1 MKTKGK
7 AWHLVVT
14 VLLILAFVYTAFFGV
29 SAKYGDVTT
38 TYIKGAKDIRFGVD
52 IKGGVN
58 VTFVPSEDYDATE
71 EQLEAAQ
78 LVIEN
83 RLVALNVTDY
93 ELYVD
98 PSSDSLILEFPWQSG
113 ETDFDP
119 EAAIEEIG
127 TTAYLTF
134 REGSSA
140 DGDLILDGSMIESA
154 AAQYGPVTS
163 GGASEY
169 YVSLK
174 FTDEGAKA
182 FGEATTRLAASNGT
196 ISIWLDDENVS
207 TATVN
212 AAITDGEAIITSSAS
227 NPFTQDA
234 VVKMARQINSGA
246 LPFALKVDSYS
257 TVSPSLGEN
266 SLSAMVLAGVIAF
279 ALIVVFM
286 TVLYRLPGFLA
297 CIALAGQV
305 AATLAFVS
313 GYFSVFESFTLTL
326 PGIAGII
333 LAIGMGVDANVIT
346 AERIKEELKNGKS
359 LDGALKSGF
368 ARGLTPIIDGNV
380 TIVIVAIVL
389 MGAFGPS
396 DGLFAKALH
405 FVFFAF
411 GPSTAGTIYAFGY
424 TLLTGV
430 LLNFVF
436 GVFATRVMIRGA
448 ASIKALRNPW
458 LYGAAKLGKD
468 ETEKKQINFV
478 GLRKKFLVFSSCLMA
493 AIVLCA
499 VVFGV
504 HLDTEFTG
512 GAMITLSYDGS
523 FEMAQVQQTAS
534 DALENTG
541 LTPIID
547 GNVTI
552 VIVAIVLMG
561 AFGPSDGLFAKALH
575 FVFFAFGP
583 STAGTIYAFGY
594 TLLTGVLLNFVFGVF
609 ATRVMIRGAASIKA
623 LRNPWLYGAVKPG
636 KEVKEKKP
644 IDFVGLRKRFLTIS
658 TCLMAAI
665 ILCAAVFGVRLDTEF
680 TGGAMITLS
689 YQGEIS
695 TSEVQKT
702 ASTAL
707 ENNGLTLQTGE
718 NVATG
723 EQTLKIS
730 MPGNETVTTD
740 QVENLLTSLNEQ
752 YPDNAFAQLS
762 LSNVSA
768 AMGTKFLQK
777 SLVAVVF
784 SLLLI
789 LLYIG
794 FRFKKIGGLTGGLMA
809 VLALLNDLM
818 VVFGTFVL
826 LRTPLDGNFIA
837 AMLTI
842 LGYSINDTVVV
853 YDRIRENRALMGK
866 KTPFEELVN
875 HSVNQSARRTIITTV
890 TTVMALGV
898 MCVVSKLYGLDSIF
912 TFAFP
917 LMMGMLSGVYTS
929 LCVSTSAWVLW
940 NDRKSK
946 KAETKKA

>member
-7 AWHLVVT
+7 AWQLVLSV
-14 VLLILAFVYTAFFGV
+14 VLIAAFVYTAFFGV
-29 SAKYGDVTT
+29 AVKYGDVTT
-38 TYIKGAKDIRFGVD
+38 TYLKGAKDIRFGVD

-58 VTFVPSEDYDATE
+58 VTFVPSDGYDATD
-71 EQLEAAQ
+71 EQLAAAQ

-83 RLVALNVTDY
+83 RLVALNITDY

-98 PSSDSLILEFPWQSG
+98 TNADSLILEFPWQSG

-119 EAAIEEIG
+119 EAAIQEIG

-140 DGDLILDGSMIESA
+140 DGELILDGAEVQSA
-154 AAQYGPVTS
+154 AAQYGPVS
-163 GGASEY
+163 GSSSEY
-169 YVSLK
+169 YVALT

-182 FGEATTRLAASNGT
+182 FGDATTKLYQSGGT
-196 ISIWLDDENVS
+196 VSIWLDEENVS

-212 AAITDGEAIITSSAS
+212 AAITDGKAIITSSAS
-227 NPFTQDA
+227 DPFTQDA
-234 VVKMARQINSGA
+234 VVKMARQINSGS
-246 LPFALKVDSYS
+246 LPFALSVDSYS
-257 TVSPSLGEN
+257 TISPSLGEN
-266 SLSAMVLAGVIAF
+266 SLAAMVLAGLIAF
-279 ALIVVFM
+279 ALIVVLM
-286 TVLYRLPGFLA
+286 TALYRLPGFLA

-313 GYFSVFESFTLTL
+313 GYFPVFESFTLTL

-346 AERIKEELKNGKS
+346 AERIKEELRSGKS

-458 LYGAAKLGKD
+458 LYGADKKAPA
-468 ETEKKQINFV
+468 EKKPVNFV
-478 GLRKKFLVFSSCLMA
+478 ALRKRFLTVSSCLMA

-499 VVFGV
+499 V
-504 HLDTEFTG
+504 
-512 GAMITLSYDGS
+512 
-523 FEMAQVQQTAS
+523 
-534 DALENTG
+534 
-541 LTPIID
+541 
-547 GNVTI
+547 
-552 VIVAIVLMG
+552 
-561 AFGPSDGLFAKALH
+561 
-575 FVFFAFGP
+575 
-583 STAGTIYAFGY
+583 
-594 TLLTGVLLNFVFGVF
+594 
-609 ATRVMIRGAASIKA
+609 
-623 LRNPWLYGAVKPG
+623 
-636 KEVKEKKP
+636 
-644 IDFVGLRKRFLTIS
+644 
-658 TCLMAAI
+658 
-665 ILCAAVFGVRLDTEF
+665 VFGVRLDTEF
-680 TGGAMITLS
+680 TGGAMITLRYEDS
-689 YQGEIS
+689 FALS
-695 TSEVQKT
+695 DVQAT
-702 ASTAL
+702 AAEAL
-707 ENNGLTLQTGE
+707 GSKDLTLQTGE

-730 MPGNETVTTD
+730 MPGTETVTTD
-740 QVENLLTSLNEQ
+740 EVQTLLDSLNEQ
-752 YPDNAFAQLS
+752 YPENAFAQLS

-784 SLLLI
+784 ALAVI
-789 LLYIG
+789 LLYIAL
-794 FRFKKIGGLTGGLMA
+794 RFKNIGGLTGGMMA

-853 YDRIRENRALMGK
+853 YDRIRENRSLMGK
-866 KTPFEELVN
+866 KATFEELVN
-875 HSVNQSARRTIITTV
+875 QSVNQSARRTIITTV
-890 TTVMALGV
+890 TTVMALAV
-898 MCVVSKLYGLDSIF
+898 MCIISKLYGLDSIF

-940 NDRKSK
+940 TERKQK
-946 KAETKKA
+946 KD

>member
-119 EAAIEEIG
+119 ESAIEEIG

-266 SLSAMVLAGVIAF
+266 SLSAMVLAGLIAY
-279 ALIVVFM
+279 ALIVVLM
-286 TVLYRLPGFLA
+286 TLLYRLPGFLA

-313 GYFSVFESFTLTL
+313 GYFPVFESFTLTL

-346 AERIKEELKNGKS
+346 AERIKEELNNGKS

-458 LYGAAKLGKD
+458 LYGA
-468 ETEKKQINFV
+468 
-478 GLRKKFLVFSSCLMA
+478 
-493 AIVLCA
+493 
-499 VVFGV
+499 
-504 HLDTEFTG
+504 
-512 GAMITLSYDGS
+512 
-523 FEMAQVQQTAS
+523 
-534 DALENTG
+534 
-541 LTPIID
+541 
-547 GNVTI
+547 
-552 VIVAIVLMG
+552 
-561 AFGPSDGLFAKALH
+561 
-575 FVFFAFGP
+575 
-583 STAGTIYAFGY
+583 
-594 TLLTGVLLNFVFGVF
+594 
-609 ATRVMIRGAASIKA
+609 
-623 LRNPWLYGAVKPG
+623 VKPG

-644 IDFVGLRKRFLTIS
+644 INFVGLRKRFLTIS
-658 TCLMAAI
+658 TCLMAVI

-702 ASTAL
+702 ASAAL

-794 FRFKKIGGLTGGLMA
+794 FRFKKIGGMTGGLMA

-866 KTPFEELVN
+866 KASFEELVN
-875 HSVNQSARRTIITTV
+875 RSVNQSARRTLITTI

-898 MCVVSKLYGLDSIF
+898 LCIVAKLYGLDSIF

-917 LMMGMLSGVYTS
+917 LMMGMISGVYTS
-929 LCVSTSAWVLW
+929 LCVSTSAWMLW
-940 NDRKSK
+940 SERSPKSGK
-946 KAETKKA
+946 KA

>member
-98 PSSDSLILEFPWQSG
+98 PSSDSMILEFPWQSG

-134 REGSSA
+134 REGSSK
-140 DGDLILDGSMIESA
+140 DGQLILDGSMIESA

-468 ETEKKQINFV
+468 ETEKKQVNFV

-534 DALENTG
+534 NALENT
-541 LTPIID
+541 
-547 GNVTI
+547 
-552 VIVAIVLMG
+552 
-561 AFGPSDGLFAKALH
+561 
-575 FVFFAFGP
+575 
-583 STAGTIYAFGY
+583 
-594 TLLTGVLLNFVFGVF
+594 
-609 ATRVMIRGAASIKA
+609 
-623 LRNPWLYGAVKPG
+623 
-636 KEVKEKKP
+636 
-644 IDFVGLRKRFLTIS
+644 
-658 TCLMAAI
+658 
-665 ILCAAVFGVRLDTEF
+665 
-680 TGGAMITLS
+680 
-689 YQGEIS
+689 
-695 TSEVQKT
+695 
-702 ASTAL
+702 
-707 ENNGLTLQTGE
+707 GLTLQTGE

-723 EQTLKIS
+723 DQTLKIS
-730 MPGNETVTTD
+730 MPGTETVTTD
-740 QVENLLTSLNEQ
+740 QVEALLDSLNET
-752 YPDNAFAQLS
+752 YPDNNFAQLS

-784 SLLLI
+784 ALVLI
-789 LLYIG
+789 LLYIAL
-794 FRFKKIGGLTGGLMA
+794 RFKNIGGLTGGMMA
-809 VLALLNDLM
+809 VLALVNDLM

-826 LRTPLDGNFIA
+826 LRTALDGNFIA

-853 YDRIRENRALMGK
+853 YDRIRENRTLMGK
-866 KTPFEELVN
+866 KASFEELVN
-875 HSVNQSARRTIITTV
+875 HSVNQSARRTLITTI

-898 MCVVSKLYGLDSIF
+898 MCIVAKLYGLDSIF

-917 LMMGMLSGVYTS
+917 LMMGMISGVYTS

-940 NDRKSK
+940 SERKPK
-946 KAETKKA
+946 TKA

>member
-7 AWHLVVT
+7 AWQLVLT
-14 VLLILAFVYTAFFGV
+14 VLLIAAFVYTAFFGV
-29 SAKYGDVTT
+29 AVKYGDVTT

-58 VTFVPSEDYDATE
+58 VTFVPSDGYDATDD
-71 EQLEAAQ
+71 QLEAAQ

-98 PSSDSLILEFPWQSG
+98 NNSDSLILEFPWQSG
-113 ETDFDP
+113 ETEFDP

-140 DGDLILDGSMIESA
+140 DGELVLDGSMVESA
-154 AAQYGPVTS
+154 AAQYGPVNGS
-163 GGASEY
+163 SSEY
-169 YVSLK
+169 YVALK

-182 FGEATTRLAASNGT
+182 FGDATTRLYQTGGT

-207 TATVN
+207 TASVN
-212 AAITDGEAIITSSAS
+212 AAITDGSAIITSSAA
-227 NPFTQDA
+227 NPF
-234 VVKMARQINSGA
+234 
-246 LPFALKVDSYS
+246 
-257 TVSPSLGEN
+257 PSLGEN

-279 ALIVVFM
+279 ALIVVLM
-286 TVLYRLPGFLA
+286 TALYRLPGFLA

-313 GYFSVFESFTLTL
+313 GYFPVFESFTLTL

-346 AERIKEELKNGKS
+346 AERIKEELRSGKS

-396 DGLFAKALH
+396 DGFFAKALH

-436 GVFATRVMIRGA
+436 GIFATRTMIRGA
-448 ASIKALRNPW
+448 ASIQALRDPR
-458 LYGAAKLGKD
+458 LYGADAPGK
-468 ETEKKQINFV
+468 TPAEKKQVNFV
-478 GLRKKFLVFSSCLMA
+478 GLRKRFLTFSACLMA

-499 VVFGV
+499 VVLGV

-512 GAMITLSYDGS
+512 GAMITLSYENS
-523 FEMAQVQQTAS
+523 FEMSVVQ
-534 DALENTG
+534 
-541 LTPIID
+541 
-547 GNVTI
+547 
-552 VIVAIVLMG
+552 
-561 AFGPSDGLFAKALH
+561 K
-575 FVFFAFGP
+575 
-583 STAGTIYAFGY
+583 
-594 TLLTGVLLNFVFGVF
+594 
-609 ATRVMIRGAASIKA
+609 AASEA
-623 LRNPWLYGAVKPG
+623 LG
-636 KEVKEKKP
+636 
-644 IDFVGLRKRFLTIS
+644 S
-658 TCLMAAI
+658 
-665 ILCAAVFGVRLDTEF
+665 
-680 TGGAMITLS
+680 
-689 YQGEIS
+689 
-695 TSEVQKT
+695 
-702 ASTAL
+702 
-707 ENNGLTLQTGE
+707 NGLTLQTGE

-730 MPGNETVTTD
+730 MPGTETVTTD
-740 QVENLLTSLNEQ
+740 EVQTLLDSLNESC
-752 YPDNAFAQLS
+752 PDNSFAQLS

-784 SLLLI
+784 ALVLI
-789 LLYIG
+789 LAYIAY
-794 FRFKKIGGLTGGLMA
+794 RFKKIGGLTGGMMA

-826 LRTPLDGNFIA
+826 LRAPLDGNFIA

-853 YDRIRENRALMGK
+853 YDRIRENRGLLGK
-866 KTPFEELVN
+866 KASFEELVN

-898 MCVVSKLYGLDSIF
+898 MCIVSKLYGLDSIF

-929 LCVSTSAWVLW
+929 LCVSTSAWVAW
-940 NDRKSK
+940 SERKNAK
-946 KAETKKA
+946 KN

>member
-7 AWHLVVT
+7 AWQLVLSV
-14 VLLILAFVYTAFFGV
+14 VLIAAFVYTAFFGV
-29 SAKYGDVTT
+29 AVKYGDVTT
-38 TYIKGAKDIRFGVD
+38 TYLKGAKDIRFGVD

-58 VTFVPSEDYDATE
+58 VTFVPSDGYDATD
-71 EQLEAAQ
+71 EQLAAAQ

-83 RLVALNVTDY
+83 RLVALNITDY

-98 PSSDSLILEFPWQSG
+98 TNADSLILEFPWQSG

-119 EAAIEEIG
+119 EAAIQEIG

-140 DGDLILDGSMIESA
+140 DGELILDGSEVQSA
-154 AAQYGPVTS
+154 AAQYGPVS
-163 GGASEY
+163 GSSSEY
-169 YVSLK
+169 YVALT

-182 FGEATTRLAASNGT
+182 FGDATTKLYQSGGT

-212 AAITDGEAIITSSAS
+212 AAITDGKAIITSSAS
-227 NPFTQDA
+227 DPFTQDA
-234 VVKMARQINSGA
+234 VVKMARQINSGS
-246 LPFALKVDSYS
+246 LPFALSVDSYS
-257 TVSPSLGEN
+257 TISPSLGEN
-266 SLSAMVLAGVIAF
+266 SLAAMVLAGLIAF
-279 ALIVVFM
+279 ALIVVLM
-286 TVLYRLPGFLA
+286 TALYRLPGFLA

-313 GYFSVFESFTLTL
+313 GYFPVFESFTLTL

-346 AERIKEELKNGKS
+346 AERIKEELRSGKS

-458 LYGAAKLGKD
+458 LYGADKKAPA
-468 ETEKKQINFV
+468 EKKPVDFV
-478 GLRKKFLVFSSCLMA
+478 ALRKRFLTVSSCLMA

-499 VVFGV
+499 V
-504 HLDTEFTG
+504 
-512 GAMITLSYDGS
+512 
-523 FEMAQVQQTAS
+523 
-534 DALENTG
+534 
-541 LTPIID
+541 
-547 GNVTI
+547 
-552 VIVAIVLMG
+552 
-561 AFGPSDGLFAKALH
+561 
-575 FVFFAFGP
+575 
-583 STAGTIYAFGY
+583 
-594 TLLTGVLLNFVFGVF
+594 
-609 ATRVMIRGAASIKA
+609 
-623 LRNPWLYGAVKPG
+623 
-636 KEVKEKKP
+636 
-644 IDFVGLRKRFLTIS
+644 
-658 TCLMAAI
+658 
-665 ILCAAVFGVRLDTEF
+665 VFGVRLDTEF
-680 TGGAMITLS
+680 TGGAMITLRYEDS
-689 YQGEIS
+689 FALS
-695 TSEVQKT
+695 DVQAT
-702 ASTAL
+702 AAEAL
-707 ENNGLTLQTGE
+707 GSKDLTLQTGE

-730 MPGNETVTTD
+730 LPGTETVTTD
-740 QVENLLTSLNEQ
+740 EVQTLLDSLNEQ
-752 YPDNAFAQLS
+752 YPENAFAQLS

-784 SLLLI
+784 ALAVI
-789 LLYIG
+789 LLYIA
-794 FRFKKIGGLTGGLMA
+794 FRFKNIGGLTGGMMA

-853 YDRIRENRALMGK
+853 YDRIRENRSLMGK
-866 KTPFEELVN
+866 KATFEELVN
-875 HSVNQSARRTIITTV
+875 QSVNQSARRTIITTV
-890 TTVMALGV
+890 TTVMALAV
-898 MCVVSKLYGLDSIF
+898 MCIISKLYGLDSIF

-917 LMMGMLSGVYTS
+917 LMMGMLSGVFTS
-929 LCVSTSAWVLW
+929 LCVSTSAWTAW
-940 NDRKSK
+940 SNRKAAP
-946 KAETKKA
+946 KAN

>member
-7 AWHLVVT
+7 AWHLIAT
-14 VLLILAFVYTAFFGV
+14 VLLIVVFVYTAFFGV
-29 SAKYGDVTT
+29 YAKYGDTTT

-58 VTFVPSEDYDATE
+58 VTFVPSDGYDATE

-98 PSSDSLILEFPWQSG
+98 NNSDSLILEFPWQSG

-119 EAAIEEIG
+119 EAAIDEIG

-140 DGDLILDGSMIESA
+140 DGELILDGSMIESA
-154 AAQYGPVTS
+154 AAQYGPVS
-163 GGASEY
+163 NGGASEY
-169 YVSLK
+169 FVSLK
-174 FTDEGAKA
+174 FTDDGAKA
-182 FGEATTRLAASNGT
+182 FGDATTKLAASGGT

-212 AAITDGEAIITSSAS
+212 TAITDGSAIITSSAS
-227 NPFTQDA
+227 NPFTQEQ

-246 LPFALKVDSYS
+246 LPFALTVDSYS

-266 SLSAMVLAGVIAF
+266 SLSAMVLAGLIAF

-286 TVLYRLPGFLA
+286 TMLYRLPGFLA

-313 GYFSVFESFTLTL
+313 GYFPVFESFTMTL

-368 ARGLTPIIDGNV
+368 ARGLTPIVDGNV

-396 DGLFAKALH
+396 DGMFAKALH

-458 LYGAAKLGKD
+458 LYGAEKPGK
-468 ETEKKQINFV
+468 EKAEKKPIDFV
-478 GLRKKFLVFSSCLMA
+478 GLRKRFLTISSCLMA

-499 VVFGV
+499 VVLGV

-512 GAMITLSYDGS
+512 GAMITLSYEGS
-523 FEMAQVQQTAS
+523 FTMS
-534 DALENTG
+534 D
-541 LTPIID
+541 
-547 GNVTI
+547 
-552 VIVAIVLMG
+552 
-561 AFGPSDGLFAKALH
+561 
-575 FVFFAFGP
+575 
-583 STAGTIYAFGY
+583 
-594 TLLTGVLLNFVFGVF
+594 
-609 ATRVMIRGAASIKA
+609 
-623 LRNPWLYGAVKPG
+623 
-636 KEVKEKKP
+636 
-644 IDFVGLRKRFLTIS
+644 
-658 TCLMAAI
+658 
-665 ILCAAVFGVRLDTEF
+665 
-680 TGGAMITLS
+680 
-689 YQGEIS
+689 
-695 TSEVQKT
+695 VQKV
-702 ASTAL
+702 ASSAL
-707 ENNGLTLQTGE
+707 ENNGLTLQT
-718 NVATG
+718 
-723 EQTLKIS
+723 LKIS
-730 MPGNETVTTD
+730 MPGTETVTTE
-740 QVENLLTSLNEQ
+740 QVAKLLDSLNESC
-752 YPDNAFAQLS
+752 PDNNFEQLS

-784 SLLLI
+784 ALVLI
-789 LLYIG
+789 LLYIAL
-794 FRFKKIGGLTGGLMA
+794 RFKNIGGLTGGMMA
-809 VLALLNDLM
+809 VLALVNDLM

-826 LRTPLDGNFIA
+826 LRTALDGNFIA

-853 YDRIRENRALMGK
+853 YDRIRENRTLMGK
-866 KTPFEELVN
+866 KASFEELVN
-875 HSVNQSARRTIITTV
+875 HSVNQSARRTLITTI

-898 MCVVSKLYGLDSIF
+898 MCIVAKLYGLDSIF

-917 LMMGMLSGVYTS
+917 LMMGMISGVYTS

-940 NDRKSK
+940 SERKPK
-946 KAETKKA
+946 TKA

>member
-7 AWHLVVT
+7 AWQLVVT
-14 VLLILAFVYTAFFGV
+14 ALLIVVFVYTAFFGV
-29 SAKYGDVTT
+29 AAKYGDVTT

-58 VTFVPSEDYDATE
+58 VTFVPSDGYDATD
-71 EQLEAAQ
+71 EQLDAAR

-98 PSSDSLILEFPWQSG
+98 NNSDSLILEFPWQSG

-119 EAAIEEIG
+119 ESAIQEIG

-134 REGSSA
+134 REGASK
-140 DGDLILDGSMIESA
+140 DGELILDGSMVESA
-154 AAQYGPVTS
+154 SAQYGAVS
-163 GGASEY
+163 NGGSSEY
-169 YVSLK
+169 YVALK
-174 FTDEGAKA
+174 FTTEGAKA
-182 FGEATTRLAASNGT
+182 FGDATTK
-196 ISIWLDDENVS
+196 LDDENVS

-212 AAITDGEAIITSSAS
+212 TAITDGQAIITSSAS

-246 LPFALKVDSYS
+246 LPFALSVDSYS

-266 SLSAMVLAGVIAF
+266 SLGAMVLAGLIAF

-313 GYFSVFESFTLTL
+313 GYFPVFESFTLTL

-448 ASIKALRNPW
+448 AAIKALRNPW
-458 LYGAAKLGKD
+458 LYGAAKPGQEK
-468 ETEKKQINFV
+468 TEKKPVDFV
-478 GLRKKFLVFSSCLMA
+478 SLRKKFLTFSACLMA
-493 AIVLCA
+493 VILLCA
-499 VVFGV
+499 AVFGV

-512 GAMITLSYDGS
+512 GAMITLSYEGS
-523 FEMAQVQQTAS
+523 FDQAAVQKTAAA
-534 DALENTG
+534 ALENT
-541 LTPIID
+541 
-547 GNVTI
+547 
-552 VIVAIVLMG
+552 
-561 AFGPSDGLFAKALH
+561 
-575 FVFFAFGP
+575 
-583 STAGTIYAFGY
+583 
-594 TLLTGVLLNFVFGVF
+594 
-609 ATRVMIRGAASIKA
+609 
-623 LRNPWLYGAVKPG
+623 
-636 KEVKEKKP
+636 
-644 IDFVGLRKRFLTIS
+644 
-658 TCLMAAI
+658 
-665 ILCAAVFGVRLDTEF
+665 
-680 TGGAMITLS
+680 
-689 YQGEIS
+689 
-695 TSEVQKT
+695 
-702 ASTAL
+702 
-707 ENNGLTLQTGE
+707 GLTLQTGE

-723 EQTLKIS
+723 DQTLKIS
-730 MPGNETVTTD
+730 MPGTETVTTE
-740 QVENLLTSLNEQ
+740 QVENLLDSLNEN
-752 YPDNAFAQLS
+752 YPDNQFAQLS

-784 SLLLI
+784 ALVLI
-789 LLYIG
+789 LLYIAL
-794 FRFKKIGGLTGGLMA
+794 RFKNIGGLTGGMMA
-809 VLALLNDLM
+809 VLALVNDLM

-826 LRTPLDGNFIA
+826 LRTALDGNFIA

-866 KTPFEELVN
+866 KGSFEELVN
-875 HSVNQSARRTIITTV
+875 QSVNQSARRTLITTI

-898 MCVVSKLYGLDSIF
+898 MCIVAKLYGLDSIF

-917 LMMGMLSGVYTS
+917 LMMGMVSGVYTS

-940 NDRKSK
+940 SERSK
-946 KAETKKA
+946 KKN

>member
-119 EAAIEEIG
+119 ESAIQEIG

-196 ISIWLDDENVS
+196 ISIWLDNENVS

-286 TVLYRLPGFLA
+286 TLLYRLPGFLA

-313 GYFSVFESFTLTL
+313 GYFPVFESFTLTL

-512 GAMITLSYDGS
+512 GAMITLSCDGS

-534 DALENTG
+534 NALENT
-541 LTPIID
+541 
-547 GNVTI
+547 
-552 VIVAIVLMG
+552 
-561 AFGPSDGLFAKALH
+561 
-575 FVFFAFGP
+575 
-583 STAGTIYAFGY
+583 
-594 TLLTGVLLNFVFGVF
+594 
-609 ATRVMIRGAASIKA
+609 
-623 LRNPWLYGAVKPG
+623 
-636 KEVKEKKP
+636 
-644 IDFVGLRKRFLTIS
+644 
-658 TCLMAAI
+658 
-665 ILCAAVFGVRLDTEF
+665 
-680 TGGAMITLS
+680 
-689 YQGEIS
+689 
-695 TSEVQKT
+695 
-702 ASTAL
+702 
-707 ENNGLTLQTGE
+707 GLTLQTGE

-723 EQTLKIS
+723 DQTLKIS
-730 MPGNETVTTD
+730 MPGTETVTTD
-740 QVENLLTSLNEQ
+740 QVEALLDSLNET
-752 YPDNAFAQLS
+752 YPDNNFAQLS

-784 SLLLI
+784 ALVLI
-789 LLYIG
+789 LLYIAL
-794 FRFKKIGGLTGGLMA
+794 RFKNIGGLTGGMMA
-809 VLALLNDLM
+809 VLALVNDLM

-853 YDRIRENRALMGK
+853 YDRIRENRTLMGK
-866 KTPFEELVN
+866 KASFEELIN
-875 HSVNQSARRTIITTV
+875 RSVNQSARRTLITTI

-898 MCVVSKLYGLDSIF
+898 LCIVAKLYGLDSIF

-917 LMMGMLSGVYTS
+917 LMMGMISGVYTS
-929 LCVSTSAWVLW
+929 LCVSTSAWMLW
-940 NDRKSK
+940 SERSPKSGK
-946 KAETKKA
+946 KA

>member
-7 AWHLVVT
+7 AWQLVLT
-14 VLLILAFVYTAFFGV
+14 VLLIAAFVYTAFFGV
-29 SAKYGDVTT
+29 AVKYGDVTT

-58 VTFVPSEDYDATE
+58 VTFVPSDGYDATDD
-71 EQLEAAQ
+71 QLEAAQ

-98 PSSDSLILEFPWQSG
+98 NNSDSLILEFPWQSG
-113 ETDFDP
+113 ETEFDP

-140 DGDLILDGSMIESA
+140 DGELVLDGSMVESA
-154 AAQYGPVTS
+154 AAQYGPVNGS
-163 GGASEY
+163 SSEY
-169 YVSLK
+169 YVALK

-182 FGEATTRLAASNGT
+182 FGDATTRLYQTGGT

-207 TATVN
+207 IASVN
-212 AAITDGEAIITSSAS
+212 AAITDGSAIITSSAS
-227 NPFTQDA
+227 SPFTQED
-234 VVKMARQINSGA
+234 VVKMARQINSGS
-246 LPFALKVDSYS
+246 LPFALTVDSYS
-257 TVSPSLGEN
+257 TISPSLGEN

-279 ALIVVFM
+279 ALIMVLM
-286 TVLYRLPGFLA
+286 TALYRLPGFLA

-313 GYFSVFESFTLTL
+313 GYFPVFGSFTLTL

-346 AERIKEELKNGKS
+346 AERIKEELRSGKS

-396 DGLFAKALH
+396 DGFFAKALH

-436 GVFATRVMIRGA
+436 GIFATRTMIRGA
-448 ASIKALRNPW
+448 ASIKALRDPR
-458 LYGAAKLGKD
+458 LYGADAPGK
-468 ETEKKQINFV
+468 TPAEKKQVNFV
-478 GLRKKFLVFSSCLMA
+478 GLRKRFLTFSACLMV

-499 VVFGV
+499 VVLGV

-512 GAMITLSYDGS
+512 GAMITLSYENS
-523 FEMAQVQQTAS
+523 FEMSA
-534 DALENTG
+534 
-541 LTPIID
+541 
-547 GNVTI
+547 
-552 VIVAIVLMG
+552 
-561 AFGPSDGLFAKALH
+561 
-575 FVFFAFGP
+575 
-583 STAGTIYAFGY
+583 
-594 TLLTGVLLNFVFGVF
+594 
-609 ATRVMIRGAASIKA
+609 
-623 LRNPWLYGAVKPG
+623 
-636 KEVKEKKP
+636 
-644 IDFVGLRKRFLTIS
+644 
-658 TCLMAAI
+658 
-665 ILCAAVFGVRLDTEF
+665 
-680 TGGAMITLS
+680 
-689 YQGEIS
+689 
-695 TSEVQKT
+695 VQKT
-702 ASTAL
+702 ASEAL
-707 ENNGLTLQTGE
+707 DSNGLTLQTGE

-730 MPGNETVTTD
+730 MPGTETVTTD
-740 QVENLLTSLNEQ
+740 EVQTLLDSLNES
-752 YPDNAFAQLS
+752 YPDNSFAQLS

-784 SLLLI
+784 ALVLI
-789 LLYIG
+789 LAYIAY
-794 FRFKKIGGLTGGLMA
+794 RFKKIGGLTGGMMA

-826 LRTPLDGNFIA
+826 LRAPLDGNFIA

-853 YDRIRENRALMGK
+853 YDRIRENRGLLGK
-866 KTPFEELVN
+866 KASFEELVN

-898 MCVVSKLYGLDSIF
+898 MCIVSKLYGLDSIF

-929 LCVSTSAWVLW
+929 LCVSTSAWVAW
-940 NDRKSK
+940 SERKNAK
-946 KAETKKA
+946 KN

>member
-119 EAAIEEIG
+119 ESAIQEIG

-313 GYFSVFESFTLTL
+313 GYFPVFESFTLTL

-448 ASIKALRNPW
+448 AAIKALRNPW

-541 LTPIID
+541 LT
-547 GNVTI
+547 
-552 VIVAIVLMG
+552 
-561 AFGPSDGLFAKALH
+561 
-575 FVFFAFGP
+575 
-583 STAGTIYAFGY
+583 
-594 TLLTGVLLNFVFGVF
+594 
-609 ATRVMIRGAASIKA
+609 
-623 LRNPWLYGAVKPG
+623 
-636 KEVKEKKP
+636 
-644 IDFVGLRKRFLTIS
+644 
-658 TCLMAAI
+658 
-665 ILCAAVFGVRLDTEF
+665 
-680 TGGAMITLS
+680 
-689 YQGEIS
+689 
-695 TSEVQKT
+695 
-702 ASTAL
+702 
-707 ENNGLTLQTGE
+707 LQTGE

-723 EQTLKIS
+723 DQTLKIS
-730 MPGNETVTTD
+730 MPGTETVTTD
-740 QVENLLTSLNEQ
+740 QVEALLDSLNET
-752 YPDNAFAQLS
+752 YPDNNFAQLS

-784 SLLLI
+784 ALVLI
-789 LLYIG
+789 LLYIAL
-794 FRFKKIGGLTGGLMA
+794 RFKNIGGLTGGMMA
-809 VLALLNDLM
+809 VLALVNDLM

-842 LGYSINDTVVV
+842 LGYSINDTVVI
-853 YDRIRENRALMGK
+853 YDRIRENSALYGK
-866 KTPFEELVN
+866 KQMSLAELVN
-875 HSVNQSARRTIITTV
+875 LSVNQSFARSLMTSITTCL
-890 TTVMALGV
+890 ALGV
-898 MCVVSKLYGLDSIF
+898 VCVVSVIYRLDSIYS
-912 TFAFP
+912 FAFP
-917 LMMGMLSGVYTS
+917 LLFGMVSGVY
-929 LCVSTSAWVLW
+929 STICIATPLWVDW
-940 NDRKSK
+940 KNKK
-946 KAETKKA
+946 KAAKKA

>member
-98 PSSDSLILEFPWQSG
+98 PSSDSMILEFPWQSG

-119 EAAIEEIG
+119 ESAIQEIG

-313 GYFSVFESFTLTL
+313 GYFPVFESFTLTL

-504 HLDTEFTG
+504 HLDTEFT
-512 GAMITLSYDGS
+512 LSYDGS

-534 DALENTG
+534 NALENT
-541 LTPIID
+541 
-547 GNVTI
+547 
-552 VIVAIVLMG
+552 
-561 AFGPSDGLFAKALH
+561 
-575 FVFFAFGP
+575 
-583 STAGTIYAFGY
+583 
-594 TLLTGVLLNFVFGVF
+594 
-609 ATRVMIRGAASIKA
+609 
-623 LRNPWLYGAVKPG
+623 
-636 KEVKEKKP
+636 
-644 IDFVGLRKRFLTIS
+644 
-658 TCLMAAI
+658 
-665 ILCAAVFGVRLDTEF
+665 
-680 TGGAMITLS
+680 
-689 YQGEIS
+689 
-695 TSEVQKT
+695 
-702 ASTAL
+702 
-707 ENNGLTLQTGE
+707 GLTLQTGE

-723 EQTLKIS
+723 DQTLKIS
-730 MPGNETVTTD
+730 MPGTETVTTD
-740 QVENLLTSLNEQ
+740 QVEALLDSLNET
-752 YPDNAFAQLS
+752 YPDNNFAQLS

-777 SLVAVVF
+777 SLVAVAFALV
-784 SLLLI
+784 LI
-789 LLYIG
+789 LLYIAL
-794 FRFKKIGGLTGGLMA
+794 RFKNIGGLTGGMMA
-809 VLALLNDLM
+809 VLALVNDLM

-866 KTPFEELVN
+866 KASFEELVN
-875 HSVNQSARRTIITTV
+875 RSVNQSARRTLITTI

-898 MCVVSKLYGLDSIF
+898 LCIVAKLYGLDSIF

-917 LMMGMLSGVYTS
+917 LMMGMISGVYTS
-929 LCVSTSAWVLW
+929 LCVSTSAWMLW
-940 NDRKSK
+940 SERSPKSGK
-946 KAETKKA
+946 KA

>member
-7 AWHLVVT
+7 AWQLVVT
-14 VLLILAFVYTAFFGV
+14 ALLIVVFVYTAFFGV
-29 SAKYGDVTT
+29 AAKYGDVTT

-58 VTFVPSEDYDATE
+58 VTFVPSDGYDATD
-71 EQLEAAQ
+71 EQLDAAR

-98 PSSDSLILEFPWQSG
+98 NNSDSLILEFPWQSG

-119 EAAIEEIG
+119 ESAIQEIG

-134 REGSSA
+134 REGASK
-140 DGDLILDGSMIESA
+140 DGELILDGSMVESA
-154 AAQYGPVTS
+154 SAQYGAVS
-163 GGASEY
+163 NGGSSEY
-169 YVSLK
+169 YVALK
-174 FTDEGAKA
+174 FTTEGAKA
-182 FGEATTRLAASNGT
+182 FGDATTKLAADKGS

-212 AAITDGEAIITSSAS
+212 TAITDGQAIITSSAS

-246 LPFALKVDSYS
+246 LPFALSVDSYS
-257 TVSPSLGEN
+257 TVSPSLG
-266 SLSAMVLAGVIAF
+266 AMVLAGLIAF

-448 ASIKALRNPW
+448 AAIKALRNPW
-458 LYGAAKLGKD
+458 LYGAAKPGQEKA
-468 ETEKKQINFV
+468 EKKPVDFV
-478 GLRKKFLVFSSCLMA
+478 SLRKKFLTFSACLMA
-493 AIVLCA
+493 VILLCA
-499 VVFGV
+499 AVFGV

-512 GAMITLSYDGS
+512 GAMITLSYEGS
-523 FEMAQVQQTAS
+523 FDQAAVQKTAAA
-534 DALENTG
+534 ALENT
-541 LTPIID
+541 
-547 GNVTI
+547 
-552 VIVAIVLMG
+552 
-561 AFGPSDGLFAKALH
+561 
-575 FVFFAFGP
+575 
-583 STAGTIYAFGY
+583 
-594 TLLTGVLLNFVFGVF
+594 
-609 ATRVMIRGAASIKA
+609 
-623 LRNPWLYGAVKPG
+623 
-636 KEVKEKKP
+636 
-644 IDFVGLRKRFLTIS
+644 
-658 TCLMAAI
+658 
-665 ILCAAVFGVRLDTEF
+665 
-680 TGGAMITLS
+680 
-689 YQGEIS
+689 
-695 TSEVQKT
+695 
-702 ASTAL
+702 
-707 ENNGLTLQTGE
+707 GLTLQTGE

-723 EQTLKIS
+723 DQTLKIS
-730 MPGNETVTTD
+730 MPGTETVTTE
-740 QVENLLTSLNEQ
+740 QVENLLDSLNEN
-752 YPDNAFAQLS
+752 YPDNQFAQLS

-784 SLLLI
+784 ALVLI
-789 LLYIG
+789 LLYIAL
-794 FRFKKIGGLTGGLMA
+794 RFKNIGGLTGGMMA
-809 VLALLNDLM
+809 VLALVNDLM

-826 LRTPLDGNFIA
+826 LRTALDGNFIA

-866 KTPFEELVN
+866 KGSFEELVN
-875 HSVNQSARRTIITTV
+875 QSVNQSARRTLITTI

-898 MCVVSKLYGLDSIF
+898 MCIVAKLYGLDSIF

-917 LMMGMLSGVYTS
+917 LMMGMISGVYTS

-940 NDRKSK
+940 SERSK
-946 KAETKKA
+946 KKN

>member
-14 VLLILAFVYTAFFGV
+14 VFLIAAFVYTAFFGV
-29 SAKYGDVTT
+29 ATKYGDTTT
-38 TYIKGAKDIRFGVD
+38 TYIKGAQDVRFGVD

-58 VTFVPSEDYDATE
+58 VTFVPSDGYDATE

-98 PSSDSLILEFPWQSG
+98 TNSDALILEFPWQSG

-119 EAAIEEIG
+119 EAAIQEIG

-140 DGDLILDGSMIESA
+140 DGELILDGSMVESA
-154 AAQYGPVTS
+154 AAQYGPVS
-163 GGASEY
+163 GSSSEY
-169 YVSLK
+169 YVALK

-182 FGEATTRLAASNGT
+182 FGDATTKLYSSNGS

-212 AAITDGEAIITSSAS
+212 AAITDGSAIITSSAA
-227 NPFTQDA
+227 NPFTQED

-246 LPFALKVDSYS
+246 LPFALTVDSYS

-266 SLSAMVLAGVIAF
+266 SLSAMVLAGLIAF
-279 ALIVVFM
+279 ALIVVLM
-286 TVLYRLPGFLA
+286 TFLYRLPGFLA

-313 GYFSVFESFTLTL
+313 GYFPVFESFTLTL

-346 AERIKEELKNGKS
+346 AERIKEELRSGKS

-396 DGLFAKALH
+396 DGFFAKALH

-436 GVFATRVMIRGA
+436 GIFATRVMIRGA
-448 ASIKALRNPW
+448 AAIPALRNPV
-458 LYGAAKLGKD
+458 LYGADAPGK
-468 ETEKKQINFV
+468 EKKRI
-478 GLRKKFLVFSSCLMA
+478 GTIDLMSLRKRYLSIEICLLV
-493 AIVLCA
+493 IVLSCSFL
-499 VVFGV
+499 FGV
-504 HLDTEFTG
+504 KLDTEFTG
-512 GAMITLSYDGS
+512 GAMITLSYEDS
-523 FEMAQVQQTAS
+523 FDQSA
-534 DALENTG
+534 
-541 LTPIID
+541 
-547 GNVTI
+547 
-552 VIVAIVLMG
+552 
-561 AFGPSDGLFAKALH
+561 
-575 FVFFAFGP
+575 
-583 STAGTIYAFGY
+583 
-594 TLLTGVLLNFVFGVF
+594 
-609 ATRVMIRGAASIKA
+609 
-623 LRNPWLYGAVKPG
+623 
-636 KEVKEKKP
+636 
-644 IDFVGLRKRFLTIS
+644 
-658 TCLMAAI
+658 
-665 ILCAAVFGVRLDTEF
+665 
-680 TGGAMITLS
+680 
-689 YQGEIS
+689 
-695 TSEVQKT
+695 VQKT
-702 ASTAL
+702 ASAAL
-707 ENNGLTLQTGE
+707 ESNDLTLQTGE

-730 MPGNETVTTD
+730 MPGTETVTTE
-740 QVENLLTSLNEQ
+740 QVETLIDSLNEN
-752 YPDNAFAQLS
+752 YPENNFAQLS

-777 SLVAVVF
+777 SLVAVLFALV
-784 SLLLI
+784 LI
-789 LLYIG
+789 LIYIAI
-794 FRFKKIGGLTGGLMA
+794 RFKNIGGLTGGLMA
-809 VLALLNDLM
+809 ILALVCDLM
-818 VVFGTFVL
+818 IVYGTFVV

-853 YDRIRENRALMGK
+853 YDRIRENRGLVGK
-866 KTPFEELVN
+866 KASFEEVVN
-875 HSVNQSARRTIITTV
+875 QSVNQSVRRTLITTV

-898 MCVVSKLYGLDSIF
+898 MCIIAKLYGLDSIF

-917 LMMGMLSGVYTS
+917 LMMGMLSGVFTS
-929 LCVSTSAWVLW
+929 LFVSTSAWIAW
-940 NDRKSK
+940 SNRKSGK
-946 KAETKKA
+946 KAA

>member
-7 AWHLVVT
+7 AWQLVLSV
-14 VLLILAFVYTAFFGV
+14 VLIAAFVYTAFFGV
-29 SAKYGDVTT
+29 AVKYGDVTT
-38 TYIKGAKDIRFGVD
+38 TYLKGAKDIRFGVD

-58 VTFVPSEDYDATE
+58 VTFVPSDGYDATD
-71 EQLEAAQ
+71 EQLAAAQ

-83 RLVALNVTDY
+83 RLVALNITDY

-98 PSSDSLILEFPWQSG
+98 TNADSLILEFPWQSG

-119 EAAIEEIG
+119 EAAIQEIG

-140 DGDLILDGSMIESA
+140 DGELILDGSEVQSA
-154 AAQYGPVTS
+154 AAQYGPVS
-163 GGASEY
+163 GSSSEY
-169 YVSLK
+169 YVALT

-182 FGEATTRLAASNGT
+182 FGDATTKLYQSGGT
-196 ISIWLDDENVS
+196 ISIWLDEENVS

-212 AAITDGEAIITSSAS
+212 AAITDGKAIITSSAS

-234 VVKMARQINSGA
+234 VVKMARQINSGS
-246 LPFALKVDSYS
+246 LPFALSVDSYS
-257 TVSPSLGEN
+257 TISPSLGEN
-266 SLSAMVLAGVIAF
+266 SLAAMVLAGLLAF
-279 ALIVVFM
+279 ALIVVLM
-286 TVLYRLPGFLA
+286 TALYRLPGFLA

-313 GYFSVFESFTLTL
+313 GYFPVFESFTLTL

-346 AERIKEELKNGKS
+346 AERIKEELRSGKS

-448 ASIKALRNPW
+448 ATIKALRNPW
-458 LYGAAKLGKD
+458 LYGA
-468 ETEKKQINFV
+468 EKKAPAEKKPVDFV
-478 GLRKKFLVFSSCLMA
+478 TLRKRFLTVSSCLMA

-499 VVFGV
+499 V
-504 HLDTEFTG
+504 
-512 GAMITLSYDGS
+512 
-523 FEMAQVQQTAS
+523 
-534 DALENTG
+534 
-541 LTPIID
+541 
-547 GNVTI
+547 
-552 VIVAIVLMG
+552 
-561 AFGPSDGLFAKALH
+561 
-575 FVFFAFGP
+575 
-583 STAGTIYAFGY
+583 
-594 TLLTGVLLNFVFGVF
+594 
-609 ATRVMIRGAASIKA
+609 
-623 LRNPWLYGAVKPG
+623 
-636 KEVKEKKP
+636 
-644 IDFVGLRKRFLTIS
+644 
-658 TCLMAAI
+658 
-665 ILCAAVFGVRLDTEF
+665 VFGVRLDTEF
-680 TGGAMITLS
+680 TGGAMITLRYEDS
-689 YQGEIS
+689 FALS
-695 TSEVQKT
+695 DVQAT
-702 ASTAL
+702 AAEAL
-707 ENNGLTLQTGE
+707 GSKDLTLQTGE

-730 MPGNETVTTD
+730 MPGTETVTTD
-740 QVENLLTSLNEQ
+740 EVQTLLDSLNEQ
-752 YPDNAFAQLS
+752 YPENAFAQLS

-784 SLLLI
+784 ALAVI
-789 LLYIG
+789 LLYIA
-794 FRFKKIGGLTGGLMA
+794 FRFKNIGGLTGGMMA

-853 YDRIRENRALMGK
+853 YDRIRENRSLMGK
-866 KTPFEELVN
+866 KATFEELVN
-875 HSVNQSARRTIITTV
+875 QSVNQSARRTIITTV
-890 TTVMALGV
+890 TTVMALAV
-898 MCVVSKLYGLDSIF
+898 MCIISKLYGLDSIF

-940 NDRKSK
+940 TERKQK
-946 KAETKKA
+946 KD

>member
-78 LVIEN
+78 LVIDN

-119 EAAIEEIG
+119 ESAIEEIG

-313 GYFSVFESFTLTL
+313 GYFPGFESFTLTL

-541 LTPIID
+541 LT
-547 GNVTI
+547 
-552 VIVAIVLMG
+552 
-561 AFGPSDGLFAKALH
+561 
-575 FVFFAFGP
+575 
-583 STAGTIYAFGY
+583 
-594 TLLTGVLLNFVFGVF
+594 
-609 ATRVMIRGAASIKA
+609 
-623 LRNPWLYGAVKPG
+623 
-636 KEVKEKKP
+636 
-644 IDFVGLRKRFLTIS
+644 
-658 TCLMAAI
+658 
-665 ILCAAVFGVRLDTEF
+665 
-680 TGGAMITLS
+680 
-689 YQGEIS
+689 
-695 TSEVQKT
+695 
-702 ASTAL
+702 
-707 ENNGLTLQTGE
+707 LQTGE

-723 EQTLKIS
+723 DQTLKIS
-730 MPGNETVTTD
+730 MPGTETVTTD
-740 QVENLLTSLNEQ
+740 QVEALLDSLNET
-752 YPDNAFAQLS
+752 YPDNNFAQLS

-784 SLLLI
+784 ALVLI
-789 LLYIG
+789 LVYIAL
-794 FRFKKIGGLTGGLMA
+794 RFKNIGGLTGGMMA
-809 VLALLNDLM
+809 VLALVNDLM

-866 KTPFEELVN
+866 KASFEELVN
-875 HSVNQSARRTIITTV
+875 RSVNQSARRTLITTI

-898 MCVVSKLYGLDSIF
+898 LCIVAKLYGLDSIF

-917 LMMGMLSGVYTS
+917 LMMGMISGVYTS
-929 LCVSTSAWVLW
+929 LCVSTSAWMLW
-940 NDRKSK
+940 SERSPKSGK
-946 KAETKKA
+946 KA

>member
-119 EAAIEEIG
+119 ESAIQEIG

-313 GYFSVFESFTLTL
+313 GYFPVFESFTLTL

-468 ETEKKQINFV
+468 ETEKKQVNFV

-541 LTPIID
+541 LT
-547 GNVTI
+547 
-552 VIVAIVLMG
+552 
-561 AFGPSDGLFAKALH
+561 
-575 FVFFAFGP
+575 
-583 STAGTIYAFGY
+583 
-594 TLLTGVLLNFVFGVF
+594 
-609 ATRVMIRGAASIKA
+609 
-623 LRNPWLYGAVKPG
+623 
-636 KEVKEKKP
+636 
-644 IDFVGLRKRFLTIS
+644 
-658 TCLMAAI
+658 
-665 ILCAAVFGVRLDTEF
+665 
-680 TGGAMITLS
+680 
-689 YQGEIS
+689 
-695 TSEVQKT
+695 
-702 ASTAL
+702 
-707 ENNGLTLQTGE
+707 LQTGE

-723 EQTLKIS
+723 DQTLKIS
-730 MPGNETVTTD
+730 MPGTETVTTD
-740 QVENLLTSLNEQ
+740 QVEALLDSLNET
-752 YPDNAFAQLS
+752 YPDNNFAQLS

-784 SLLLI
+784 ALVLI
-789 LLYIG
+789 LLYIALH
-794 FRFKKIGGLTGGLMA
+794 FKNIGGLTGGMMA
-809 VLALLNDLM
+809 VLALVNDLM

-866 KTPFEELVN
+866 KASFEELVN
-875 HSVNQSARRTIITTV
+875 RSVNQSARRTLITTI

-898 MCVVSKLYGLDSIF
+898 LCIVAKLYGLDSIF

-917 LMMGMLSGVYTS
+917 LMMGMISGVYTS
-929 LCVSTSAWVLW
+929 LCVSTSAWMLW
-940 NDRKSK
+940 SERSPKSGK
-946 KAETKKA
+946 KA

>member
-7 AWHLVVT
+7 AWQLVVT
-14 VLLILAFVYTAFFGV
+14 ALLIVVFVYTAFFGV
-29 SAKYGDVTT
+29 AAKYGDVTT

-58 VTFVPSEDYDATE
+58 VTFVPSDGYDATD
-71 EQLEAAQ
+71 EQLDAAR

-98 PSSDSLILEFPWQSG
+98 NNSDSLILEFPWQSG

-119 EAAIEEIG
+119 ESAIQEIG

-134 REGSSA
+134 REGASK
-140 DGDLILDGSMIESA
+140 DGELILDGSMVESA
-154 AAQYGPVTS
+154 SAQYGAVS
-163 GGASEY
+163 NGGSSEY
-169 YVSLK
+169 YVALK
-174 FTDEGAKA
+174 FTTEGAKA
-182 FGEATTRLAASNGT
+182 FGDATTKLAADKGS

-212 AAITDGEAIITSSAS
+212 TAITDGQAIITSSAS

-246 LPFALKVDSYS
+246 LPFALSVDSYS

-266 SLSAMVLAGVIAF
+266 SLGAMVLAGLIAF

-458 LYGAAKLGKD
+458 LYGA
-468 ETEKKQINFV
+468 
-478 GLRKKFLVFSSCLMA
+478 
-493 AIVLCA
+493 
-499 VVFGV
+499 
-504 HLDTEFTG
+504 
-512 GAMITLSYDGS
+512 
-523 FEMAQVQQTAS
+523 
-534 DALENTG
+534 
-541 LTPIID
+541 
-547 GNVTI
+547 
-552 VIVAIVLMG
+552 
-561 AFGPSDGLFAKALH
+561 
-575 FVFFAFGP
+575 
-583 STAGTIYAFGY
+583 
-594 TLLTGVLLNFVFGVF
+594 
-609 ATRVMIRGAASIKA
+609 
-623 LRNPWLYGAVKPG
+623 VKPG
-636 KEVKEKKP
+636 KEVKEKKA

>member
-119 EAAIEEIG
+119 ESAIEEIG

-313 GYFSVFESFTLTL
+313 GYFPVFESFTLTL

-448 ASIKALRNPW
+448 TSIKALRNPW

-541 LTPIID
+541 LT
-547 GNVTI
+547 
-552 VIVAIVLMG
+552 
-561 AFGPSDGLFAKALH
+561 
-575 FVFFAFGP
+575 
-583 STAGTIYAFGY
+583 
-594 TLLTGVLLNFVFGVF
+594 
-609 ATRVMIRGAASIKA
+609 
-623 LRNPWLYGAVKPG
+623 
-636 KEVKEKKP
+636 
-644 IDFVGLRKRFLTIS
+644 
-658 TCLMAAI
+658 
-665 ILCAAVFGVRLDTEF
+665 
-680 TGGAMITLS
+680 
-689 YQGEIS
+689 
-695 TSEVQKT
+695 
-702 ASTAL
+702 
-707 ENNGLTLQTGE
+707 LQTGE

-723 EQTLKIS
+723 DQALKIS
-730 MPGNETVTTD
+730 MPGTETVTTD
-740 QVENLLTSLNEQ
+740 QVEALLDSLNET
-752 YPDNAFAQLS
+752 YPDNNFAQLS

-784 SLLLI
+784 ALVLI
-789 LLYIG
+789 LVYIAL
-794 FRFKKIGGLTGGLMA
+794 RFKNIGGLTGGMMA
-809 VLALLNDLM
+809 VLALVNDLM

-866 KTPFEELVN
+866 KASFEELVN
-875 HSVNQSARRTIITTV
+875 RSVNQSARRTLITTI

-898 MCVVSKLYGLDSIF
+898 LCIVAKLYGLDSIF

-917 LMMGMLSGVYTS
+917 LMMGMISGVYTS
-929 LCVSTSAWVLW
+929 LCVSTSAWMLW
-940 NDRKSK
+940 SERSPKSGK
-946 KAETKKA
+946 KA

>member
-7 AWHLVVT
+7 AWQLVVT
-14 VLLILAFVYTAFFGV
+14 VLLIAAFVYTAFFGV
-29 SAKYGDVTT
+29 AVKYGDVTK
-38 TYIKGAKDIRFGVD
+38 TYIKGAQDIRFGVD

-58 VTFVPSEDYDATE
+58 VTFAPSDGYDATDD
-71 EQLEAAQ
+71 QLDAAQ

-83 RLVALNVTDY
+83 RLVGLNVTDY

-98 PSSDSLILEFPWQSG
+98 YDSDRLILEFPWQSG

-119 EAAIEEIG
+119 ESAIDEIG

-140 DGDLILDGSMIESA
+140 DGELILDGSMVESA
-154 AAQYGPVTS
+154 SAQYGPVS
-163 GGASEY
+163 GSSSEY
-169 YVSLK
+169 YVALK

-182 FGEATTRLAASNGT
+182 FGDATTNLYQSNGT

-212 AAITDGEAIITSSAS
+212 AAITDGSAIITSSAA
-227 NPFTQDA
+227 NPFTQDD
-234 VVKMARQINSGA
+234 VVKMARQINSGS
-246 LPFALKVDSYS
+246 LPFALTVDSYS
-257 TVSPSLGEN
+257 TISPSLGEN
-266 SLSAMVLAGVIAF
+266 SLSAMVLAGLIAF
-279 ALIVVFM
+279 ALIVVLM
-286 TVLYRLPGFLA
+286 TALYRLPGFLA

-313 GYFSVFESFTLTL
+313 GYFPVFESFTLTL

-346 AERIKEELKNGKS
+346 AERIKEELRSGKS

-380 TIVIVAIVL
+380 TIVIVAVVL

-396 DGLFAKALH
+396 DGFFAKVLH

-458 LYGAAKLGKD
+458 LYGASKGEEPA
-468 ETEKKQINFV
+468 
-478 GLRKKFLVFSSCLMA
+478 
-493 AIVLCA
+493 
-499 VVFGV
+499 
-504 HLDTEFTG
+504 
-512 GAMITLSYDGS
+512 
-523 FEMAQVQQTAS
+523 
-534 DALENTG
+534 
-541 LTPIID
+541 
-547 GNVTI
+547 
-552 VIVAIVLMG
+552 
-561 AFGPSDGLFAKALH
+561 
-575 FVFFAFGP
+575 
-583 STAGTIYAFGY
+583 
-594 TLLTGVLLNFVFGVF
+594 
-609 ATRVMIRGAASIKA
+609 
-623 LRNPWLYGAVKPG
+623 
-636 KEVKEKKP
+636 EKKP
-644 IDFVGLRKRFLTIS
+644 VDFVGLRKRFLTIS
-658 TCLMAAI
+658 ACLMAAI
-665 ILCAAVFGVRLDTEF
+665 LLCAVVFGVRLDTEF

-689 YQGEIS
+689 YEGEFT

-702 ASTAL
+702 ASAAL
-707 ENNGLTLQTGE
+707 GSNDLTLQTGE

-730 MPGNETVTTD
+730 MPGNETVTTE
-740 QVENLLTSLNEQ
+740 QVETLLDSLNET

-784 SLLLI
+784 ALVLI

-794 FRFKKIGGLTGGLMA
+794 VRFKKIGGLTGGMMA

-866 KTPFEELVN
+866 KASFEELVN
-875 HSVNQSARRTIITTV
+875 HSVNQSARRTIITTI

-940 NDRKSK
+940 SERKSGK
-946 KAETKKA
+946 KNA